1 MELEIL
7 HFVSGRGTRV
17 AVVEKPGATIPTHN
31 LSGAGFIIWH
41 VKRYIFQF
49 GNKCYKCQQNS
60 LMDYS
65 VGSTNV

>member
-1 MELEIL
+1 M
-7 HFVSGRGTRV
+7 

-31 LSGAGFIIWH
+31 LSGAGFIMWH